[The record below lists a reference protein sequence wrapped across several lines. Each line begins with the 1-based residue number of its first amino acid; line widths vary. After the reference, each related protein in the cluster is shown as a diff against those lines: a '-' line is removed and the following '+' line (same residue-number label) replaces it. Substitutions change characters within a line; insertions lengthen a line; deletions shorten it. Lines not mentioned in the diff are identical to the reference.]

1 MLSCSPDP
9 TTNFKTTNLN
19 FQNYILAHKCKSFES
34 IFLSSSFNFLVTL
47 SNMMHCFF
55 LFHMKFRIFFNNMF
69 SLHFF
74 KKNFESYFIKFLAI
88 LFVLFRRSLFF
99 SELIR
104 FVEASL
110 ENSGF
115 VVSELV
121 ARKILIRDHT
131 YITSVKR
138 LVWLGF

>member
-1 MLSCSPDP
+1 
-9 TTNFKTTNLN
+9 
-19 FQNYILAHKCKSFES
+19 
-34 IFLSSSFNFLVTL
+34 
-47 SNMMHCFF
+47 MHWFF

-74 KKNFESYFIKFLAI
+74 KKNIKGFSSFESYFIKFLAI
-88 LFVLFRRSLFF
+88 LFVLFRRSFFF

-121 ARKILIRDHT
+121 ASKILIRD
-131 YITSVKR
+131 
-138 LVWLGF
+138 